1 MYGFRPIP
9 FYWEMV
15 LDVFLIRFNWIDF
28 QVPMRWFFQI
38 FVFVLVFVPI
48 TVKAMELE
56 ALEARIALEDVAKV
70 IGTFFPK
77 INGKIL
83 SREGDQLILDIEDV
97 AQAAPGILFSVIRT
111 GSPFYNP
118 LSGKIMGYSEEEL
131 GTIQL
136 IDSRADSPIAKV
148 LEEKRSIGVGD
159 IVRLSGGRIPL
170 VVEFD
175 DDLRVGGLGKE
186 LRAALEETS
195 RFTVVE
201 HFDPLSA
208 PYVLK
213 ISTRVIDPEEVEMGI
228 QLHVMS
234 LNYKISQFN
243 ISVSLSKTE

>member
-48 TVKAMELE
+48 TGKAMELE
-56 ALEARIALEDVAKV
+56 TLEARMALEDVAKV
-70 IGTFFPK
+70 LGTFFPK
-77 INGKIL
+77 INGKVL
-83 SREGDQLILDIEDV
+83 SREGDQLILDIEGI
-97 AQAAPGILFSVIRT
+97 AQAAPGILFSVVRP
-111 GSPFYNP
+111 GSPFFNP

-136 IDSRADSPIAKV
+136 IDPRADSPKAKV
-148 LEEKRSIGVGD
+148 VEEKRSIEAGD
-159 IVRLSGGRIPL
+159 IARLSGARIPL
-170 VVEFD
+170 VVVSD

-186 LRAALEETS
+186 LRAVLEETG

-201 HFDPLSA
+201 HSDPLSA

-213 ISTRVIDPEEVEMGI
+213 ISTRVIDSGVEIDI
-228 QLHVMS
+228 QLHVVPW
-234 LNYKISQFN
+234 NYKISQFN
-243 ISVSLSKTE
+243 ISASLSKTE